1 VPNTIIDNGDIE
13 IVIIDDDEHVRVNTL
28 DLLSTVFN
36 KISTYESPKK
46 LKSQIELGAPM
57 VILTDLRMPD
67 ADGFEFAKEVLSI
80 DKDIPIILMTGYGD
94 VSLAVEAMKYGVY
107 DFIEKPFDT
116 DYLIE
121 TLKRAIEKRSL
132 VLNLSNTRQELS
144 NLTAIESKIIGEC
157 PAMKGL
163 KQQIVGLAPMDIP
176 VLIYGSTGVGKELVA
191 RSLHEYSDRKNGA
204 FVALNCAAIPE
215 QLAEAELFGYDK
227 GAFTDA
233 VVARVGKL
241 KHADGGVLFLDEVES
256 LPLTTQAK
264 LLRAISD
271 GKVTPLGSN
280 QEINFDCRIIS
291 ATKDE
296 LRNNEN
302 FRQDLFFRLQV
313 AELRIPD
320 LADRG
325 EDIITLFEYFAAQQC
340 ERFGTEYNVTSPKVQ
355 SLLLSY
361 EWSGNVR
368 ELINVATRYAISGC
382 KEIDTTIGM
391 DEFESVITDQLEAG
405 DSLKDMVQSYEE
417 KLIRSKLTE
426 HGGKVANVLEDLDIE
441 RRTFNQKLK
450 RYGIST
456 AEYRQADK

>member
-1 VPNTIIDNGDIE
+1 
-13 IVIIDDDEHVRVNTL
+13 
-28 DLLSTVFN
+28 
-36 KISTYESPKK
+36 
-46 LKSQIELGAPM
+46 
-57 VILTDLRMPD
+57 
-67 ADGFEFAKEVLSI
+67 
-80 DKDIPIILMTGYGD
+80 MTGYGD

-144 NLTAIESKIIGEC
+144 NLTAIESKIIGQC

-163 KQQIVGLAPMDIP
+163 KQQIVELAPMDIP

-191 RSLHEYSDRKNGA
+191 RSLHEYSERKNGA

-280 QEINFDCRIIS
+280 QEIDFDCRILS

-296 LRNNEN
+296 LRNNDN

-340 ERFGTEYNVTSPKVQ
+340 EQFGTEYKVSSPKVQ

-382 KEIDTTIGM
+382 NEIDTTIGM
-391 DEFESVITDQLEAG
+391 DEFDAVIADKLEAG

-417 KLIRSKLTE
+417 KLIRSKLNE
-426 HGGKVANVLEDLDIE
+426 HDGKVANVLEDLGIE

-456 AEYRQADK
+456 ADYR